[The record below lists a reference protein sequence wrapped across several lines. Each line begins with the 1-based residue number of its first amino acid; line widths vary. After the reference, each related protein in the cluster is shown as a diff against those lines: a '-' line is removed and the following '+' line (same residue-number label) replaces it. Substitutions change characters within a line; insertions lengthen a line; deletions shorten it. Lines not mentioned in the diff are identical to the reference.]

1 MAYIFLVIE
10 GVEVFVIAC
19 TVILAF
25 IGHKIGKLTYTY
37 AALAILRVSIYVNLS
52 ILFLL
57 TVKNIRCPS

>member
-25 IGHKIGKLTYTY
+25 IGHKL
-37 AALAILRVSIYVNLS
+37 VN
-52 ILFLL
+52 
-57 TVKNIRCPS
+57 